1 MMDRFCP
8 KRREAGLRIET
19 FQGELLAYDLDRNEA
34 HCLSG
39 PAVTVWEMADGTV
52 TVDQI
57 AARLAETVGGAPD
70 VDLVWR
76 TLAEI
81 DAAHLLDRPL
91 AEAGVD
97 QSRRQALL
105 KVAWA
110 AAVPLVLSI
119 VVPEPSFA
127 QSVGPTGPTG
137 QPGPTGPIGDSNF
150 LPVE

>member
-19 FQGELLAYDLDRNEA
+19 FQGELLAYDLDRNDA

-39 PAVTVWEMADGTV
+39 PAVTVWEMADGTA
-52 TVDQI
+52 TVEDI
-57 AARLAETVGGAPD
+57 AARLAQTVGGPLD

-76 TLAEI
+76 TLAEL

-91 AEAGVD
+91 ADAGVD
-97 QSRRQALL
+97 SSRRQALL

-119 VVPEPSFA
+119 AVPEPSFA

-137 QPGPTGPIGDSNF
+137 PTGPIGDSNF
-150 LPVE
+150 LTAE